1 MPTPPIR
8 NPDVKYT
15 QAFINNEYVNCVSG
29 KTFPTINPTTKQKIA
44 DVQAG
49 DKADVDKAVEAAKAA
64 FKIGSEWRRMDASKR
79 GVLLMK
85 LADLIERDISY
96 IASLETTDNGKPY
109 IKACGDVQISIA
121 IIRYYAG
128 WADKI
133 SGKTIPINGDYF
145 CYTRHEPV
153 GICGQIVPWNYP
165 FTLLFFKAAAALACG
180 CVCVVKPAEQTPLTT
195 LYAGSLIKEAGFP
208 PGVVNIIP
216 GDGPTAGVA
225 ITHHPDI
232 NKVSFTGSTEVGQL
246 IMQASGMSNLKRT
259 SLELGGKSPN
269 IVFGDFDLDA
279 AVAWSHAAVMENM
292 GQICVAG
299 TRTFVHES
307 IYDEFVTKSAA
318 MARNRIVGDPF
329 DETTQNGPQIDDVQF
344 EKILELI
351 ESGKKEGAKVECG
364 GEKIGDKGYYIQ
376 PTVFSN
382 VQDNM
387 RIAKEEI
394 FGPVQQILKFSDE
407 DEVIERANNTHYGLG
422 AAVFT
427 NDINRALKFAS
438 GLQAGTVWVNC
449 NLIMSP
455 QAPFGGFKMSGMGR
469 ELGEY
474 GLEEYLEVK
483 NVVIKIP
490 QKNS

>member
-1 MPTPPIR
+1 M
-8 NPDVKYT
+8 VY
-15 QAFINNEYVNCVSG
+15 Q
-29 KTFPTINPTTKQKIA
+29 
-44 DVQAG
+44 
-49 DKADVDKAVEAAKAA
+49 ADVDKAVDAAKAA
-64 FKIGSEWRRMDASKR
+64 FKIGSAWRRMDASKR
-79 GVLLMK
+79 GALLMK
-85 LADLIERDISY
+85 LADLIDRDMGY
-96 IASLETTDNGKPY
+96 IGSLETIDNGKPY
-109 IKACGDVQISIA
+109 KNACGDIGFAVDIL
-121 IIRYYAG
+121 RYYAG

-133 SGKTIPINGDYF
+133 TGKTIPINGDYF

-165 FTLLFFKAAAALACG
+165 FMLFILKLAPALASG
-180 CVCVVKPAEQTPLTT
+180 CVSILKPAEQTPLTA
-195 LYAGSLIKEAGFP
+195 LYAGALIKEAGFP
-208 PGVVNIIP
+208 PGVVGIIP
-216 GDGPTAGVA
+216 GYGPTAGAA
-225 ITHHPDI
+225 ITNHPDI

-246 IMQASGMSNLKRT
+246 IQQASGMSNLKRT

-269 IVFGDFDLDA
+269 IVFGDVDLDA

-292 GQICVAG
+292 GQCCVAG

-307 IYDEFVTKSAA
+307 IYDEFVKKSAA
-318 MARNRIVGDPF
+318 MASNRIVGDPF
-329 DETTQNGPQIDDVQF
+329 DEKTQNGPQIDDVQF

-364 GEKIGDKGYYIQ
+364 GEKMGDKGYYIQ

-407 DEVIERANNTHYGLG
+407 DEVIERANNTQYGLG

-427 NDINRALKFAS
+427 NDINRALKFANS
-438 GLQAGTVWVNC
+438 LQAGSVWINC
-449 NLIMSP
+449 NLAITP
-455 QAPFGGFKMSGMGR
+455 QAPFGGFKMSGIGR
-469 ELGEY
+469 EYSEY
-474 GLEEYLEVK
+474 GLQEYLEVK